1 MNINLYNQYR
11 PLTFAD
17 ITQPFVTKVLQ
28 AQIKTDTHPSSYLF
42 YGPPG
47 TGKTTTA
54 RVMAMA
60 LLCEDLQG
68 TEPCGRCQTC
78 NQIKEDRCRDVIEI
92 NCAVNGKVEEA
103 RELISERLRIPPSS
117 GKWRIIILDECH
129 MLTTQAQNALLKP
142 IEEPPA
148 YIKFFLCT
156 TDKDKVVGA
165 IQSRCEQ
172 HEMSL
177 VNEKDM
183 ISIITKVSKS
193 EHIEFEASAFK
204 LICDSAEGSVRKA
217 LVILSQVINI
227 GVTEDNVRALLKR
240 APRQMSIDI
249 LNSISNLDRGKIFEI
264 VETATT
270 EGRDLSALLIE
281 AARVLKT
288 VIGYKVLKIPQ
299 NEQDTS
305 LNFITFGG
313 INDKGEKVPGF
324 SPVQIVDVINNL
336 LEISS
341 KLRQNVPADILV
353 QANML
358 KIIDRFA
365 KLREATK

>member
-1 MNINLYNQYR
+1 MNLNLYNQYR
-11 PLTFAD
+11 PLKFSD

-28 AQIKTDTHPSSYLF
+28 AQIKLDTHPSSYLF

-60 LLCEDLQG
+60 LLCENLNG
-68 TEPCGRCQTC
+68 TEPCGKCPNC
-78 NQIKEDRCRDVIEI
+78 IQIKEDRCRDVIEI

-103 RELISERLRIPPSS
+103 RELISERLRIPPTN

-129 MLTTQAQNALLKP
+129 MLTTQALNALLKP
-142 IEEPPA
+142 IEEPPQ
-148 YIKFFLCT
+148 YVKFFLCT
-156 TDKDKVVGA
+156 TDKDKVVSA

-177 VNEKDM
+177 VNDNDM
-183 ISIITKVSKS
+183 ISILTRVSES
-193 EHIEFEASAFK
+193 EKINFETTALK
-204 LICDSAEGSVRKA
+204 LITDSASGSVRKA
-217 LVILSQVINI
+217 LVMLSQVMNI
-227 GVTEDNVRALLKR
+227 GVTEENIRTLLKR
-240 APRQMSIDI
+240 APRQMSIDL
-249 LNSISNLDRGKIFEI
+249 LNSISSLDRGKAFEI
-264 VETATT
+264 IETATI

-281 AARVLKT
+281 AARALKT

-299 NEQDTS
+299 EEQEKS

-313 INDKGEKVPGF
+313 INDKGEKVSAY
-324 SPVQIVDVINNL
+324 SPAQIVDVINNL

-353 QANML
+353 QASML

>member
-11 PLTFAD
+11 PLLFSD
-17 ITQPFVTKVLQ
+17 ITQPFVVKVLQ
-28 AQIKTDTHPSSYLF
+28 AQIKSDTHPSSYLF

-60 LLCEDLQG
+60 LLCENIKEN
-68 TEPCGRCQTC
+68 EPCGECTNC
-78 NQIKEDRCRDVIEI
+78 TQIKEDRCRDVIEI

-103 RELISERLRIPPSS
+103 RELISERLRIPPTN

-142 IEEPPA
+142 IEEPPP

-156 TDKDKVVGA
+156 TDKEKVVSA

-177 VNEKDM
+177 VNDIDM
-183 ISIITKVSKS
+183 ESILTKVSKS
-193 EHIEFEASAFK
+193 EGIKFEKNAFK
-204 LICDSAEGSVRKA
+204 LIIDSAEGSVRKA
-217 LVILSQVINI
+217 LVMLSQVMNI
-227 GVTEDNVRALLKR
+227 GVNEENVRALLKR
-240 APRQMSIDI
+240 APRQMSIDL
-249 LNSISNLDRGKIFEI
+249 LNAISNLDRGKVFELI
-264 VETATT
+264 ETAVS

-281 AARVLKT
+281 AARALKT
-288 VIGYKVLKIPQ
+288 VIGYKVLKIS
-299 NEQDTS
+299 QDDQEKS
-305 LNFITFGG
+305 LNFIAFGG
-313 INDKGEKVPGF
+313 INDKGEKIPAF
-324 SPVQIVDVINNL
+324 SPAQIVDVINNL

-341 KLRQNVPADILV
+341 KLRQNIPADILV
-353 QANML
+353 QASML